1 MNNKEALRKELI
13 KKISLITESDSLI
26 NTKKAF
32 DAFVYALATSVKNAM
47 IRTGKVEVYIDDFL
61 CVPEIY
67 KFTRTIAIE
76 EAIEFYSEVFH
87 NSEPGEDILSPVYE
101 EMYTSRISNKMNK
114 GAQMLTPASI
124 GIFSSRI
131 LIPQKNMIINE
142 GMDLCCGLGALAL
155 KAFKELYDK
164 KSITERFVLID
175 KDPVMCAGAYAQL
188 ALNNF
193 HYRAVNDIEV
203 FNIDAILDYNDFCE
217 SGYGLVIANIFN
229 ENEKTNNKI
238 QKQKEEVSL

>member
-47 IRTGKVEVYIDDFL
+47 IRTGRVEVYIDDFL

-76 EAIEFYSEVFH
+76 EAIEFYLEVFH

-114 GAQMLTPASI
+114 GAQMLTPESI
-124 GIFSSRI
+124 ANFCSNI
-131 LIPQKNMIINE
+131 LISNNDDVIE
-142 GMDLCCGLGALAL
+142 RGMDMCCGLGSLAL
-155 KAFKELYDK
+155 KAFKASHK
-164 KSITERFVLID
+164 KKTITERFVLID

-193 HYRAVNDIEV
+193 HYKAVNILEV
-203 FNIDAILDYNDFCE
+203 YNIDAILDYKDFCE
-217 SGYGLVIANIFN
+217 SGYGLAIANIFN
-229 ENEKTNNKI
+229 EDEKTNNKI